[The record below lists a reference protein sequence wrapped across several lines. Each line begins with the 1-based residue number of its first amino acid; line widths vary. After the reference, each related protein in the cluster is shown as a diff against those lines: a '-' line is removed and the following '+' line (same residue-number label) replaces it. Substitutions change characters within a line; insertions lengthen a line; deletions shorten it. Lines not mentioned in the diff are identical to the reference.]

1 MERDGSDLARVVRK
15 TDATLNPEHYS
26 LLMQIESLNREIGE
40 GLARLAQLENQPLQV
55 RKNGRRK

>member
-26 LLMQIESLNREIGE
+26 LLMQIESLQREIGE